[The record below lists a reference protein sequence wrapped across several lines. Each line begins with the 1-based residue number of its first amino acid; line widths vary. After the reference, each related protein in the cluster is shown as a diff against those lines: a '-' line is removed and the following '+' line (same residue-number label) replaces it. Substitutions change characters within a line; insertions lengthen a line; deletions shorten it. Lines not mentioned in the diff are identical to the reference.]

1 MELEIPKSE
10 VINSVFKDKT
20 TDRNNLIVTTQNN
33 NIDKQNK
40 KNENIQNNDNDR
52 SPISIN
58 NKDQFKKRRQGLWLN
73 NINLLQKEEEKI
85 EPQTPV
91 IQEEIKEEKIKRKRD
106 NIIKAYNVLNEFISS
121 QLGCII
127 MLFIVFF
134 ILCYYDLKMLFF
146 SNKYKYFYDGCYIL
160 FFI

>member
-10 VINSVFKDKT
+10 VINSIFKDKT
-20 TDRNNLIVTTQNN
+20 TDRNNLIITTQNN
-33 NIDKQNK
+33 NKDKEKK

-85 EPQTPV
+85 ETPTPV
-91 IQEEIKEEKIKRKRD
+91 IQEEIKEDKIKRKRD
-106 NIIKAYNVLNEFISS
+106 NIIKHPNRRVGHLSINKNNLLNKSLQSWRSNYENNPQSPM
-121 QLGCII
+121 LKII
-127 MLFIVFF
+127 
-134 ILCYYDLKMLFF
+134 
-146 SNKYKYFYDGCYIL
+146 FY
-160 FFI
+160 